1 MTVQSNSFAHASI
14 TFQHTI

>member
-1 MTVQSNSFAHASI
+1 M